1 MEYFNPFVTSPHS
14 YPNGNLP
21 ILPHSAEKDPAP
33 PSTTTTTTKKS
44 FGIDYYSTMNK
55 QKTSPSETKT
65 SAIAAETFDP
75 RISPHQYSTATT
87 SHEYPLVKTP
97 TTLPPQQRG
106 QQRRKKVGILL
117 MDHGSK
123 NPAANQRL
131 HNLATLYQQQQHFQR
146 ENNTDDN
153 KVEVIV
159 TAAHMEIATP
169 SIPQGLEWLVSQQVD
184 EIICHPYFL
193 SPGRHVTQDIP
204 QIVQQAIQ
212 DLQIDPM
219 SIPVRTTEPVGSNTL
234 LMMGAIHA
242 LVKEHSQVLR
252 QQPTY
257 NSST

>member
-1 MEYFNPFVTSPHS
+1 
-14 YPNGNLP
+14 
-21 ILPHSAEKDPAP
+21 
-33 PSTTTTTTKKS
+33 
-44 FGIDYYSTMNK
+44 
-55 QKTSPSETKT
+55 
-65 SAIAAETFDP
+65 
-75 RISPHQYSTATT
+75 
-87 SHEYPLVKTP
+87 
-97 TTLPPQQRG
+97 
-106 QQRRKKVGILL
+106 
-117 MDHGSK
+117 
-123 NPAANQRL
+123 
-131 HNLATLYQQQQHFQR
+131 
-146 ENNTDDN
+146 
-153 KVEVIV
+153 
-159 TAAHMEIATP
+159 MEIATP